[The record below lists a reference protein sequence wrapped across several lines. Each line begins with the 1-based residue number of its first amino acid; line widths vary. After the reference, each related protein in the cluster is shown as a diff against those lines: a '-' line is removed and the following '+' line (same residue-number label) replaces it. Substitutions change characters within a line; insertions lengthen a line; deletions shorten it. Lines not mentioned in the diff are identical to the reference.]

1 MIRTLLLFTGLLGSL
16 LSGLVLLLS
25 YSNPVMVEN
34 MAREMVRQEVEKRVH
49 AKLHTLQDSKI
60 AGLAGQVLAR
70 QTAET
75 EKLKLQLAADLP
87 ARIASMVADMGKLDC
102 TCRQKI
108 EKSIATGIQ
117 EHNQQLAQLNDRLNE
132 LIRSKYME
140 VAQSLTR
147 EFRIFT
153 AANTLVFVLLIATVA
168 LRPRASVQLLL
179 PAGVLL
185 GAAALTA
192 YFYVFGQDWLHTV
205 IFADYVGLAYF
216 AYLALAIAS
225 LADVAFNKAR
235 VCTALINAAASAVGS
250 AFQVLPC

>member
-1 MIRTLLLFTGLLGSL
+1 MSALA
-16 LSGLVLLLS
+16 LLLS

-34 MAREMVRQEVEKRVH
+34 MAREVVRLEVKKRVH

-60 AGLAGQVLAR
+60 AELAGQVLAR
-70 QTAET
+70 QTAEM

-87 ARIASMVADMGKLDC
+87 ARIAGIVTDLGKLDC

-108 EKSIATGIQ
+108 ERSLTIGMQ
-117 EHNQQLAQLNDRLNE
+117 ERSQKLAQINDRLNE
-132 LIRSKYME
+132 LIRRKYME

-153 AANTLVFVLLIATVA
+153 AANTLIFVLLAATVA

-192 YFYVFGQDWLHTV
+192 YFYLFGQDWLHTV
-205 IFADYVGLAYF
+205 IFADYTGLAYF
-216 AYLALAIAS
+216 AYLTLAIVC

-235 VCTALINAAASAVGS
+235 ICTAAINAAANVVGS